1 MYNPYLY
8 QNYQQNYQTQNIL
21 PPQQALKA
29 NGKASIDALQM
40 APNSEVLIM
49 DTTAPII
56 WQCMSDSLGKVTATP
71 WDIAPHK
78 ETPAVDMN
86 SLEVRVANIE
96 AIINAMKEREDAKSN
111 VGSRKSAKNAGN
123 DGKSETD

>member
-8 QNYQQNYQTQNIL
+8 SQSYQPQQNIL
-21 PPQQALKA
+21 PPQQALRA

-71 WDIAPHK
+71 WDIVPHK
-78 ETPAVDMN
+78 EAPAVDMN

-96 AIINAMKEREDAKSN
+96 AIINAMKEREDAKPN
-111 VGSRKSAKNAGN
+111 AGSRKSAKNARN
-123 DGKSETD
+123 DGESETD

>member
-8 QNYQQNYQTQNIL
+8 KNYPPQNIL
-21 PPQQALKA
+21 PPQQVLKA

-40 APNSEVLIM
+40 APDSEVLIM

-56 WQCMSDSLGKVTATP
+56 WQCMSDSIGKVTAIP
-71 WDIAPHK
+71 WDIVPHK
-78 ETPAVDMN
+78 EAPAAD

-96 AIINAMKEREDAKSN
+96 ATLNAMKEKEDAKPN
-111 VGSRKSAKNAGN
+111 AGSRKSTKNARN
-123 DGKSETD
+123 DGESETD